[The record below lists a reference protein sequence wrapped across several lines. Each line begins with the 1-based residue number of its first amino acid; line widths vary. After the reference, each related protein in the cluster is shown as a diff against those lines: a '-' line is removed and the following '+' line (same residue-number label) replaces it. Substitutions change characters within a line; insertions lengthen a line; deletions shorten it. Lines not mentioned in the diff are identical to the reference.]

1 MLIFPGEITH
11 YHNIKSKSA
20 NDTIVFSSTIQKA
33 MWCNEIV
40 GQIECQGFEG
50 DSRYDELE
58 VMLNQRIE
66 PHDDGSIDIEDIF
79 GS

>member
-1 MLIFPGEITH
+1 
-11 YHNIKSKSA
+11 
-20 NDTIVFSSTIQKA
+20 

-40 GQIECQGFEG
+40 GQIKCQGFES

-58 VMLNQRIE
+58 VMLNQGIE